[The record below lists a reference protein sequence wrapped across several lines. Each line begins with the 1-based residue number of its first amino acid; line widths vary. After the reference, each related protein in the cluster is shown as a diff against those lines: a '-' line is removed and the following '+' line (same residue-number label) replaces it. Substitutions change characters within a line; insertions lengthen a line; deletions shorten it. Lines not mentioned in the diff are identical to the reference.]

1 MLVLEEEFFFCYRID
16 NVTNAMTMLFF
27 AYKDMLSIAKGIWKL
42 IGPCSGYKL
51 LEKSLWYTT
60 LYTSS
65 CYKGFRQTMSSAH
78 CYGMGKRRQCY
89 AAMIKVA
96 LYK

>member
-27 AYKDMLSIAKGIWKL
+27 AYKDMLSIAKGTWKL
-42 IGPCSGYKL
+42 IGPCSRYKL

-65 CYKGFRQTMSSAH
+65 CYKDLGRLCHPLIVMEWEKE
-78 CYGMGKRRQCY
+78 GNVMR
-89 AAMIKVA
+89 
-96 LYK
+96 L